1 MGIHSQ
7 SFFEGPTLPKKL
19 ALHATIRN
27 GYDLIAIGGFT
38 ENPKISSKLFP
49 PTFSGS
55 LFKLKCWNH
64 VCRWE
69 MLTQELKVPRGSFS
83 AIPVPDT
90 FIECEE

>member
-1 MGIHSQ
+1 MRIHLQ
-7 SFFEGPTLPKKL
+7 SLFEGPKLPKKL

-38 ENPKISSKLFP
+38 ENPTFP
-49 PTFSGS
+49 PKFSGS

-69 MLTQELKVPRGSFS
+69 TLTQELKIPRGSFT
-83 AIPVPDT
+83 AIPVPDS
-90 FIECEE
+90 FIECDE